1 LLLAVT
7 PLTLLMNCPGQCDFV
22 PPPADL
28 IAAPT
33 EVDDDVCRI
42 PQANREFGT
51 YRGEYSTAFPFE
63 RENIM
68 PDQEVS
74 LLVVPIDW
82 SNHRG
87 TAENL
92 KREFEQ
98 VQIFTDLY
106 TTMSEGRLTFRTSY
120 GGGGTKWLRLP
131 EPIENYPQEW
141 TSDFN
146 SKVAQHAIDAIDP
159 EVDFSTID
167 LMILVFPDNPP
178 IPTTKHLEFGF
189 ASMQHFNRG
198 GSPQDPRNVFSD
210 EGWVRNYVGGA
221 GFFDHPAR
229 PVWSYYVHEVAHTL
243 RIPDWYMREANL
255 GANFI
260 PGLDYAV
267 GPMNYWDAMSSQ
279 DGPSRTFSAWTRWL
293 VGWLGDEQI
302 ACFEL
307 DQVEQHGAFDVELV
321 PLDVY
326 EPGVKAVLI
335 RTGPHAGLV
344 IESRRPVFPDH
355 DLAHW
360 RKFGREPSGLVVYR
374 VDATKG
380 NNSGTLVLVPPKG
393 QGVVRLQLSERM
405 DPRVIDALY
414 NVGAEGFAEG
424 LKIELVRSGTRDIVR
439 ISPAS

>member
-1 LLLAVT
+1 MIT
-7 PLTLLMNCPGQCDFV
+7 
-22 PPPADL
+22 
-28 IAAPT
+28 APK

-51 YRGEYSTAFPFE
+51 YRGEFSTAFPFE

-74 LLVVPIDW
+74 LLVLPVDW

-87 TAENL
+87 TTENL
-92 KREFEQ
+92 NREFEQ
-98 VQIFTDLY
+98 VRIFMDTY
-106 TTMSEGRLTFRTSY
+106 TMMSEGRLTFRPTF
-120 GGGGTKWLRLP
+120 GGGGKKWYRLP
-131 EPIENYPQEW
+131 EPIQNYPQEY

-146 SKVAQHAIDAIDP
+146 TRVAQHAIDAIDP
-159 EVDFSTID
+159 EIDFSTVD
-167 LMILVFPDNPP
+167 MVLLVFPDNPP
-178 IPTTKHLEFGF
+178 IPTTKHMEYGF

-198 GSPQDPRNVFSD
+198 GSPGDPRNVFSD
-210 EGWVRNYVGGA
+210 EGWVRNYAAGA
-221 GFFDHPAR
+221 GFFDHPLR
-229 PVWSYYVHEVAHTL
+229 PAWSYYVHEVAHML

-255 GANFI
+255 GADFI

-293 VGWLGDEQI
+293 VGWLDDERI

-307 DQVEQHGAFDVELV
+307 DQVRKHGTFDVELV

-326 EPGVKAVLI
+326 EPGVKAVMI

-355 DLAHW
+355 ELVRW
-360 RKFGREPSGLVVYR
+360 EKFGRKPSGLIVYR

-380 NNSGTLVLVPPKG
+380 NNAGTLILVPPRG
-393 QGVVRLQLSERM
+393 QGTVPLQMTDRM
-405 DPRVIDALY
+405 DARVIDALY
-414 NVGAEGFAEG
+414 NVGAVGSAAG
-424 LKIELVRSGTRDIVR
+424 LEFELIRSGDRDVVR
-439 ISPAS
+439 IRPA